1 MAENF
6 AQLAQQAV
14 ATRAITPETLRQSV
28 ALLKGA
34 VRLDPNEVRFA
45 RLLAEAALQAGDEA
59 TAIDAYQ
66 AINRL
71 ERGNNA
77 VAQIRLLDLYSG
89 RMETADAR
97 LRYLIGD
104 GDQHKGVYGST
115 SVASEVRAHAAF
127 LASQVYFERA
137 QTSEGM
143 RMIDEALRLFPLS
156 PEALKAK
163 YELTGGGGATPRE
176 RVALLLQMLNS
187 NPCQPGVMAR
197 VAQELADVGMHE
209 QALNWYNVAVTLT
222 RAVGRGITPQ
232 DLDRLAAQL
241 VITGG
246 TPLAREIA
254 AANLQQNARNVD
266 AAMINVLIARRGGDE
281 EALKKALGD
290 AEQALILRAVNVG
303 QQMRGEPVTTQP
315 SDQPVNVDVPGDI
328 KRLQESGDANLTAE
342 YASTLADLAW
352 LRVYFQQNGQGAAQV
367 IAQLRQLL
375 PADSVTLARLE
386 GWAFL
391 VAGQAQEAQSKLS
404 AVADRDPLA
413 QLGMIRLTEKDN
425 PERATEEARKLMD
438 DNPSGLLG
446 AIIHDAL
453 RDKRLKLPAG
463 QQPPLSPAGHEV
475 KAELDRFPKDWLDF
489 IQQPDKF
496 YLIRCEPVKV
506 EHLYGEP
513 VVARVIV
520 KNTGN
525 HDITVGPDGAIRPDL
540 WFDVQVRGALNDFV
554 QGVTFDRF
562 SQQVVLRPGQAME
575 QTVRVDQHRLLQ
587 LLNARASLTLP
598 LFYFVVT
605 NPLST
610 SISIAPG
617 PGGQRQ
623 SFFRTVHRVGLAVD
637 HKAFN
642 NTVMAT
648 LGELNNGTADRK
660 LRALQKLGWFAII
673 FPQMPEEADRAKSA
687 EVLGHMHK
695 MTNDP
700 NPVVRAWAGYV
711 MARLSVVTAEQR
723 QAVIKEM
730 LEDPSWEARM
740 LGTLLVQGMDPAQW
754 KTVAGPLAEGDPDP
768 LVREIADAVIDF
780 ADNPAATQPATTQP
794 AEGGAADT
802 VTSGQP

>member
-104 GDQHKGVYGST
+104 ADQHKGVYGST

-143 RMIDEALRLFPLS
+143 RMIEEALRLFPLS

-575 QTVRVDQHRLLQ
+575 QTVRVDQDRLLQ

-695 MTNDP
+695 LTNDP